1 MARLVIL
8 YILGAYCKYKSNL
21 FWIGI
26 SHVSKIFKKLFDE
39 IKTMSNG
46 LVPNIHSTFIKNE
59 NARGVSINKH
69 IAYLHVLF
77 IK

>member
-1 MARLVIL
+1 MKAVL
-8 YILGAYCKYKSNL
+8 KTL
-21 FWIGI
+21 FL
-26 SHVSKIFKKLFDE
+26 SHQSDEFTSPKLFDE